1 MDIDDY
7 NEEDYDNVMCD
18 WRESM
23 YDLSLEQLRYVIEG
37 YEDWTK
43 QGKREGR

>member
-7 NEEDYDNVMCD
+7 TEQDYDEVVGGWEETMNE
-18 WRESM
+18 RSM
-23 YDLSLEQLRYVIEG
+23 EYLRYVIEG

-43 QGKREGR
+43 QGEREGR